1 MLDTASTPRIAVI
14 FRLRSFFGYPH
25 HTGQNTH
32 IHNPGGFLSPRNRG
46 DDDNTRIVELPGC
59 FNCLWPVA
67 WARVLRVH
75 EAKEGRRDAEEDW
88 GKGLERTSSAYPR
101 LASTTRSCS
110 FCLSVNKRSS
120 MDRSASS
127 LGLLYSPPLL
137 FLMLSAIRVLI
148 SSSRGLSSS
157 DGQEPTILNCTR
169 VQATWYTLVSR
180 LRASFVAGRNRS
192 KLWNRFFD
200 RVTLATS
207 EFRDILLSRI
217 IRYDDDSFAI

>member
-14 FRLRSFFGYPH
+14 FRLLSFFSPRISSSPDETTHPH
-25 HTGQNTH
+25 PG
-32 IHNPGGFLSPRNRG
+32 GGFLLRNRG

-59 FNCLWPVA
+59 FNCLWSVA
-67 WARVLRVH
+67 WARVH

-127 LGLLYSPPLL
+127 LGRYPPPLL
-137 FLMLSAIRVLI
+137 LSPPFPLMLSAIRVLI
-148 SSSRGLSSS
+148 SSSRGLSFH
-157 DGQEPTILNCTR
+157 PILG
-169 VQATWYTLVSR
+169 WPGIDHS
-180 LRASFVAGRNRS
+180 
-192 KLWNRFFD
+192 
-200 RVTLATS
+200 
-207 EFRDILLSRI
+207 
-217 IRYDDDSFAI
+217 